1 MNTTSTQNKAGE
13 WVPAIEEPYYHLF
26 RKECRCGKKFWTS
39 KRYREHYALAHILKQ
54 DQGSPPPFDGV
65 KRKI

>member
-1 MNTTSTQNKAGE
+1 MNTPRTQNKAGE

-54 DQGSPPPFDGV
+54 P
-65 KRKI
+65 